1 MFGNGKI
8 TLLAGF
14 AFVGLLCS
22 TSAYAQD
29 AAVKTFDWT
38 GPYAGVVLGAGTTQQ
53 TTPNYYYGDAYGS
66 TTDTG
71 AGGTLGATLGYNMQ
85 QGSFVY
91 GVEADYSASSLGI
104 DPYDGYYYSGYYGH
118 VGEWNNLATL
128 RVRAGLA
135 LDNTLVYMTGGL
147 ASADVNQKYCYYG
160 VDGSNCSN
168 ADTNEY
174 DSAVSGRQSG
184 YAFGAGVE
192 HAFTDKISLKAEYL
206 YVGIPDH
213 HNETGYSKD
222 NGYLNQSWSSSA
234 NIFRVGLNFR
244 F

>member
-1 MFGNGKI
+1 MKT
-8 TLLAGF
+8 TLIAAATLGA
-14 AFVGLLCS
+14 VLLGS
-22 TSAYAQD
+22 TASYAQD
-29 AAVKTFDWT
+29 AAAKAFNWT

-53 TTPNYYYGDAYGS
+53 TTPNYYYGDGYGS

-71 AGGTLGATLGYNMQ
+71 HGGTLGATLGYNAQ
-85 QGSFVY
+85 EGNFVY
-91 GVEADYSASSLGI
+91 GVEADYSTSSLGI
-104 DPYDGYYYSGYYGH
+104 DPYDAYYYNGYYGH

-128 RVRAGLA
+128 RLRAGLA
-135 LDNTLVYMTGGL
+135 LDTTLVYMTAGL
-147 ASADVNQKYCYYG
+147 ASADVNQKYCYSG
-160 VDGSNCSN
+160 VDGSNCDSS
-168 ADTNEY
+168 DY

-213 HNETGYSKD
+213 HNETGYNAEND
-222 NGYLNQSWSSSA
+222 YNNQSWSSSA
-234 NIFRVGLNFR
+234 NMVRVGLNFR